1 VTCCEGN
8 HCSQTYIREMLS
20 LDIENNNNIQECL
33 SEYFRPVNFMRCIC
47 SSNGHGHNGL
57 NRTCNPFRCDQCDM
71 YVGATKTLT
80 INYLPSIL
88 ILHLKRFRFDS
99 LSGQVY

>member
-1 VTCCEGN
+1 
-8 HCSQTYIREMLS
+8 
-20 LDIENNNNIQECL
+20 
-33 SEYFRPVNFMRCIC
+33 
-47 SSNGHGHNGL
+47 
-57 NRTCNPFRCDQCDM
+57 M